1 MLSGQVFIVAR
12 GRRRIVMQTETDLAT
27 SMTRLASDYGPFLF
41 AILFSLIVP
50 VRAFQNFRDCTMKF
64 PAPDATQSL
73 LIHESE
79 TYFRSTWIAGFVLIA
94 FSVGWWLYLNFD
106 KRIVADS
113 DYWVSYEG
121 EISGVSTDDVLDS
134 APNGHVY
141 VWAVDQPYRHYQ
153 YIVLQHPD
161 DALQPISL
169 YWLSASK
176 AVSQGSGGY
185 VGVIPVTFVIDPKK
199 SVYALQRSGAKLRIV
214 SN

>member
-1 MLSGQVFIVAR
+1 
-12 GRRRIVMQTETDLAT
+12 MQAETDFAT
-27 SMTRLASDYGPFLF
+27 AMTKLASDYGPFLF

-64 PAPDATQSL
+64 PSPDATQTH

-94 FSVGWWLYLNFD
+94 LSVGWWLYLKLD
-106 KRIVADS
+106 TQTVVDGG
-113 DYWVSYEG
+113 YWISYEG
-121 EISGVSTDDVLDS
+121 EISGVSPDDILDS

-141 VWAVDQPYRHYQ
+141 VWPVDQPYRHYQ
-153 YIVLQHPD
+153 YIVLQHPTES
-161 DALQPISL
+161 LQPISL

-176 AVSQGSGGY
+176 VANQTSGY
-185 VGVIPVTFVIDPKK
+185 DARAITFLLDPKK
-199 SVYALQRSGAKLRIV
+199 SVYALQRDGARMRIV

>member
-1 MLSGQVFIVAR
+1 
-12 GRRRIVMQTETDLAT
+12 MQAETDLAT
-27 SMTRLASDYGPFLF
+27 SMTKLASDYGPFLF

-50 VRAFQNFRDCTMKF
+50 LRAFQNFRDCTMKF
-64 PAPDATQSL
+64 PSPDATQSM

-94 FSVGWWLYLNFD
+94 FSVGWWLYLHFD
-106 KRIVADS
+106 QRVVIDNN
-113 DYWVSYEG
+113 YWVSYEG

-153 YIVLQHPD
+153 YIVLQHPEE
-161 DALQPISL
+161 ALGPISL
-169 YWLSASK
+169 LWLSASK
-176 AVSQGSGGY
+176 ANQQNQGYDVLS
-185 VGVIPVTFVIDPKK
+185 VPFVLDPKK
-199 SVYALQRSGAKLRIV
+199 TAYALQRNGKTMRIV

>member
-1 MLSGQVFIVAR
+1 
-12 GRRRIVMQTETDLAT
+12 MQAETDLAT

-64 PAPDATQSL
+64 PSPDATQSL

-106 KRIVADS
+106 KRIMADS

-121 EISGVSTDDVLDS
+121 EISGVSADDVLDS

-141 VWAVDQPYRHYQ
+141 VWAVDHPYRHYQ
-153 YIVLQHPD
+153 YIILQHPD

-185 VGVIPVTFVIDPKK
+185 VGVIPVTFALDPNK
-199 SVYALQRSGAKLRIV
+199 SVYALQRSGTKLRIV